1 MTTKEFFQSSGYN
14 KLIIALGSLLAFL
27 VIFAAGMAVGYREAA
42 FSYHWQSNYGPG
54 FSDPSS
60 PFAPFIHDGDDV
72 SPHGA
77 FGTIVSFKSPYL
89 MVKGDNQAESII
101 AIGSS
106 TVIRHI
112 RAFGTTTDLLPGQ
125 QVIIIGTPDN
135 SGRIQAS
142 FIRVV
147 PPPSTTT
154 APQQ

>member
-14 KLIIALGSLLAFL
+14 KLIISLGSLLAFL

-60 PFAPFIHDGDDV
+60 PFAPFIHDGDDTN
-72 SPHGA
+72 PHGA
-77 FGTIVSFKSPYL
+77 FGEIVSFKPPYL
-89 MVKGDNQAESII
+89 MVKGANQAESII
-101 AIGSS
+101 TVGSS
-106 TVIRHI
+106 TIIRHI

-125 QVIIIGTPDN
+125 EVVIIGTPDD

-147 PPPSTTT
+147 PPPNK
-154 APQQ
+154 